1 MLLINGFSCLEINRS
16 KKVVLYL
23 KYRMTFLLCICYN
36 QSVYLKV
43 KEIKLMDKIDYIK
56 EFVLEVSSEI
66 KSSDFEGIDKLFSDK
81 EVDLGYDR

>member
-1 MLLINGFSCLEINRS
+1 
-16 KKVVLYL
+16 
-23 KYRMTFLLCICYN
+23 
-36 QSVYLKV
+36 
-43 KEIKLMDKIDYIK
+43 MDKIDYIK